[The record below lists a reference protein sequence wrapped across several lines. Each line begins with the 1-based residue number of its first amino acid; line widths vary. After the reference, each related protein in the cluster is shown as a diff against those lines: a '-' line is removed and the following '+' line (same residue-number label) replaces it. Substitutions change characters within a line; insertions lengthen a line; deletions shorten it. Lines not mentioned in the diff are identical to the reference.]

1 VVSAIAAAVMLLAAW
16 SGCAVNPAFT
26 PGATNPAVTQA
37 TIGATICRPGYTKTV
52 RNVSTHVKHEVYVE
66 YGIAEAARRR
76 YVIDHLI
83 PLEVGG
89 GNDITNLWPELKADA
104 AAKDVLE
111 GQMHTA
117 VCAGRVSLADAQARF
132 RR

>member
-52 RNVSTHVKHEVYVE
+52 RNVSTHVKHEAPDRGASV
-66 YGIAEAARRR
+66 
-76 YVIDHLI
+76 L
-83 PLEVGG
+83 VGG
-89 GNDITNLWPELKADA
+89 REA
-104 AAKDVLE
+104 
-111 GQMHTA
+111 
-117 VCAGRVSLADAQARF
+117 
-132 RR
+132 